1 MMSQI
6 YLREGEIGGPKDFKK
21 GSLSLAFRRLGC
33 DLEISLIQSIGF
45 YNQTFERKLGRG
57 EGRFVS
63 VFLNASQH
71 QNWLHSPIKAQKS
84 RGWRRSCFVEVWKE
98 SDIAQLEHAHSC
110 AISLSHPLA
119 VLTRH
124 GFYLSDE
131 QGLFFW
137 KFMFKNTIIDID
149 MTGPGHYCHA
159 ASSPCED
166 IMPLISNL
174 TYVNVFGR
182 NLTVPH
188 TTYLDKLYTEQ
199 WRKPLKKYKPPCLGY
214 TYNCWFFGSAVSMD
228 QHSLNH
234 LVWLWD
240 ETNCQTCH

>member
-1 MMSQI
+1 MSVLKERRYFFITLCVVVVLHTVYVVWTWNWHFTLWRLLKSTLIKYMIKSDWITINTKNAEHAVVQLHDI
-6 YLREGEIGGPKDFKK
+6 FTANNITYWLSEGTALGVIREGRILPWDDDVDF
-21 GSLSLAFRRLGC
+21 GIFDA
-33 DLEISLIQSIGF
+33 
-45 YNQTFERKLGRG
+45 ERPHIEEL
-57 EGRFVS
+57 
-63 VFLNASQH
+63 L
-71 QNWLHSPIKAQKS
+71 PI
-84 RGWRRSCFVEVWKE
+84 
-98 SDIAQLEHAHSC
+98 
-110 AISLSHPLA
+110 
-119 VLTRH
+119 LTRQ

-188 TTYLDKLYTEQ
+188 TTYLDKLYTEK

-214 TYNCWFFGSAVSMD
+214 TYNC
-228 QHSLNH
+228 
-234 LVWLWD
+234 
-240 ETNCQTCH
+240 